1 MKPGLGSSARARR
14 GLGVL
19 GTTSFFQHLP
29 SPAPR
34 PPGSGAVAPSDL
46 REHRDGPRAPA
57 PPADPGA
64 SRPLPAPF
72 SSPSVPLP
80 LRFPP
85 GNGVSPL
92 ESCCGWVSP
101 RHPVSPP
108 GAAGGGCVG
117 SPGFGFPLPPPSR
130 GLLPLLLGYLR
141 GLESLERAPSWPQQ
155 QWEPWRGGQA
165 EIPACGIIPSLPAW
179 PRGSLGSGF
188 PCQNT
193 PNPPSAP
200 GGELGH
206 PLASPTT
213 SFGCLLPS
221 SPVAFPGFGGGGCQ
235 YYTAA
240 AFPGAG
246 LGGLLVPTPLPN
258 NLGLFMERGAS

>member
-1 MKPGLGSSARARR
+1 M
-14 GLGVL
+14 
-19 GTTSFFQHLP
+19 
-29 SPAPR
+29 
-34 PPGSGAVAPSDL
+34 APSDL
-46 REHRDGPRAPA
+46 REQPRR
-57 PPADPGA
+57 PPSSGTSCPPKREADPGA
-64 SRPLPAPF
+64 SRPVPAPF
-72 SSPSVPLP
+72 SSPWVPLP

-108 GAAGGGCVG
+108 GSGWW
-117 SPGFGFPLPPPSR
+117 
-130 GLLPLLLGYLR
+130 LPLLLGYLR
-141 GLESLERAPSWPQQ
+141 GLEALSWAPSWPQQ
-155 QWEPWRGGQA
+155 QWEPWRRGQA
-165 EIPACGIIPSLPAW
+165 EIPAFGIIPSLPAW

-193 PNPPSAP
+193 PNPPPAP

-206 PLASPTT
+206 PLACLTT
-213 SFGCLLPS
+213 SFGCPLPS

-240 AFPGAG
+240 AFPGTG
-246 LGGLLVPTPLPN
+246 LGGLLVPFPLPKKPGTVYGAWSLIDVFVHYKFCSRIFFKTFAG
-258 NLGLFMERGAS
+258 LGFFFSSVCLVFL